1 MTCPTTLYNVKRIAY
16 IPVSYSE
23 SDYLAAIGISG
34 YKQLL
39 INADGL
45 TIDTKGETAD
55 YNELNGVKRVDNQRD
70 PLRITGSLKCSKN
83 FDSKILANH
92 SDLLNAGLG
101 KVNTGVLTTNVTA
114 GKGSVDTPFLTAST
128 TNLTVGALVQID
140 GTDKYF
146 VVTSIKDNTSFTVEV
161 PLTTTISSPTT
172 FNNVISIDLS
182 ETKGTC
188 DKFFNVVIELQDGN
202 YIKLM
207 GCTVVAE
214 FTPVFEKQLTISFT
228 FTSPSITTLNT
239 IPAGFNLMKSETKG
253 DVIMVNFSKVEV
265 RDDVTETAI
274 YPASFDL
281 GFSVSV
287 EPVKSITGLNNVL
300 GYMNYS
306 SIKPKMNLYRTSV
319 SKTLV
324 LTPRTAKT
332 YLFFQDG
339 FGLVLVGAKMT
350 LIDQAVNNSNHENI
364 NLELDVNYSIG
375 SRVFIIGL
383 SAS

>member
-16 IPVSYSE
+16 IPVTYSE
-23 SDYLAAIGISG
+23 TNYLAAIETTG

-83 FDSKILANH
+83 FDSKILVNH

-101 KVNTGVLTTNVTA
+101 KVNTGVLTTSVTA
-114 GKGSVDTPFLTAST
+114 GKGSVETPFLTSAT
-128 TNLTVGALVQID
+128 TNLSVGSLVQID

-146 VVTSIKDNTSFTVEV
+146 VVTSIIASTSFTVEV
-161 PLTTTISSPTT
+161 PLTTTISTATT
-172 FNNVISIDLS
+172 FNNVVSIDLS
-182 ETKGTC
+182 ETKGNC
-188 DKFFNVVIELQDGN
+188 DKFFNVVIELQDSN

-228 FTSPSITTLNT
+228 FTSPSITVLTSM
-239 IPAGFNLMKSETKG
+239 PVGFDTMTTETKG
-253 DVIMVNFSKVEV
+253 DVIMCNFSKVEV
-265 RDDVTETAI
+265 RDDNVETAI
-274 YPASFDL
+274 YPAMFDL

-287 EPVKSITGLNNVL
+287 EPVKSITGLNNIL

-332 YLFFQDG
+332 YLFSQSG
-339 FGLVLVGAKMT
+339 FGLVLVGAKLT
-350 LIDQAVNNSNHENI
+350 LIDHAINNSNHENI
-364 NLELDVNYSIG
+364 NLEVDVNYSIG